1 MAPRAK
7 TKDDVIHAII
17 NRWGECADFSKSV
30 YNGYKEMM
38 TGVICN
44 ECGKEFQFIP
54 ANIVNAPKSRLCFC
68 GHCAKEK
75 QRNSTKI
82 TLDEFI
88 ERANSQH
95 NNKFTYFRETWVD
108 FQTPMKM
115 QCNDCGYVFES
126 TPTGHLSSGGCR
138 KCADKENSKRLSYD
152 AKTALQKMKESVHDV
167 EYDYSKVVDTFISM
181 SKPVTIICPIHGE
194 FEQTPQV
201 HCSGRGCPKCGRNKT
216 DSKRRLAN
224 AEIIERFRAKHRDRY
239 DYSKVN
245 YIDKQ
250 LPVTIICPIHGEFEQ
265 TPEHHELGCECPK
278 CALIESGLKK
288 RKTFEEWIPDI
299 ERVHGN
305 RYTYNKETYTKSNIP
320 MEIVCPEHGVFVQ
333 SLANHVWG
341 GQDCPKCFRNSSKKE
356 NEIIEFLKNAGIS
369 NVITGSR
376 DILSDNKELDIYLP
390 EHKLAIEFDGLYW
403 HSELKVSSEYHKQKT
418 DECIAKGIQL
428 IHIFEDE
435 WVSKQELVKS
445 RLKTLLHLTTKRLY
459 ARCCSCY
466 VFENENVS
474 IKQFLDN
481 NHLQGYARSDI
492 QCIAY
497 HNNQIVAVMTFTQNR
512 YGVGM
517 KNMQQDNVWELSRFC
532 TLRDTIIVGIA
543 SKLLKQFI
551 TEYKP
556 TKIISYS
563 DRRYSTGNVY
573 LKLGFTKTKTT
584 PVGYSYV
591 VSEERKH
598 RLNFTKS
605 VLKEKYGCP
614 DNVSEHEFCLQNHWY
629 RIYDCGK
636 DVFELTL

>member
-7 TKDDVIHAII
+7 TKDDVIHSII
-17 NRWGECADFSKSV
+17 NRWGDCADFSKSV

-44 ECGKEFQFIP
+44 ECGKEFRFIP
-54 ANIVNAPKSRLCFC
+54 ANIVNAPNSRLCFC
-68 GHCAKEK
+68 GHCAKVK

-88 ERANSQH
+88 ERANSQY

-108 FQTPMKM
+108 FQTPMKI

-138 KCADKENSKRLSYD
+138 KCAGKENSKRLSYD
-152 AKTALQKMKESVHDV
+152 AKTALRKMKESVHDV
-167 EYDYSKVVDTFISM
+167 EYNYSKVVDTFISM

-194 FEQTPQV
+194 FEQTP
-201 HCSGRGCPKCGRNKT
+201 
-216 DSKRRLAN
+216 
-224 AEIIERFRAKHRDRY
+224 
-239 DYSKVN
+239 
-245 YIDKQ
+245 
-250 LPVTIICPIHGEFEQ
+250 
-265 TPEHHELGCECPK
+265 EHHELGCGCPK
-278 CALIESGLKK
+278 CASIENGLQK
-288 RKTFEEWIPDI
+288 RKSFDEWISDI
-299 ERVHGN
+299 ERIHGK
-305 RYTYNKETYTKSNIP
+305 RYTYNKETYTKADVP
-320 MEIVCPEHGVFVQ
+320 MEIVCPEHGVFMQ

-369 NVITGSR
+369 NIITGSR

-418 DECIAKGIQL
+418 DECISKGIQL

-435 WVSKQELVKS
+435 WIFKQDLVKT

-466 VFENENVS
+466 VFENENAS
-474 IKQFLDN
+474 IKQFLAD
-481 NHLQGYARSDI
+481 NHLQGYSRSNI

-532 TLRDTIIVGIA
+532 TLRDTIVVGIA

-551 TEYKP
+551 TDYKP

-573 LKLGFTKTKTT
+573 VKMGFEKTKTT

-591 VSEERKH
+591 VGEERKH